1 MKSRRFRQAVAIS
14 LAAVMSV
21 SVISFTGGGRRADA
35 DVTEAVTTEATEFYI
50 DPMELNTEAEVPTQ
64 IPADMSMTAETTE
77 TTEAADTAGDD
88 VSTEETLDGETA
100 DASTESVTTEAAET
114 SETTETAGTTEAAV
128 TEAEP
133 EETLVV
139 FDHVYN
145 ENAPVSGKDFSSCE
159 LLAKADPSV
168 FTKNT
173 EVVSVLNGVY
183 MLRFGSAE
191 ETKNAYTYYYDK
203 VQSLDVNVNAFTIS
217 SENTDVPVTEAPA
230 TEAPAPETTETQTAE
245 TRTTETKVSPVPDV
259 ADLSSVNTGDDAFS
273 NVSDLPD
280 ISLNGAIAVIDTGC
294 SGANVKKAV
303 SVLGG
308 STADDNGHGTAMM
321 DAIVNEYNGASIL
334 SIKALDASGRAQVS
348 DIYAA
353 IKYAVDSNVSV
364 ISLSMAALRTSETAL
379 VEQAVNEALS

>member
-35 DVTEAVTTEATEFYI
+35 DVTEAVTTEAAEFYI

-64 IPADMSMTAETTE
+64 IPTDMSMTAETTE

-88 VSTEETLDGETA
+88 VSTEEALDGETA

-114 SETTETAGTTEAAV
+114 SETTEAAGTTEAAV

-230 TEAPAPETTETQTAE
+230 
-245 TRTTETKVSPVPDV
+245 
-259 ADLSSVNTGDDAFS
+259 
-273 NVSDLPD
+273 
-280 ISLNGAIAVIDTGC
+280 
-294 SGANVKKAV
+294 
-303 SVLGG
+303 
-308 STADDNGHGTAMM
+308 
-321 DAIVNEYNGASIL
+321 
-334 SIKALDASGRAQVS
+334 
-348 DIYAA
+348 
-353 IKYAVDSNVSV
+353 
-364 ISLSMAALRTSETAL
+364 
-379 VEQAVNEALS
+379 